1 MQKVIGIKFKPAG
14 KIYYFNPNDVQIDK
28 GDYAVVETARGTE
41 YGEAVTKIK
50 FVSDEELVAPLK
62 PVIRKA
68 GDEDRKIYLCN
79 KEKAKEALEICEK
92 NIAKHNL
99 AMKLIDAEYTFDKT
113 KIIFYFTADG
123 RIDFRD
129 LVKDLA
135 AIFKIR
141 IELRQ
146 IGVRDETKLF
156 ESLGPCGRAICC
168 SKWMGDFNPVS
179 IKMAKEQNLSLNPS
193 KISGICG
200 RLLCCLKYEHETYKE
215 ELKNMLPIGA
225 KVKTEE
231 GEGIVEKVN
240 ALTKRYSVRMSNVE
254 GLLKEY
260 ATHEV
265 KMLGSS
271 DELKRLREI
280 SYESLTPEEIKELER
295 LEKEFDNN
303 MLQ

>member
-1 MQKVIGIKFKPAG
+1 MQKVIGIKFKSAG
-14 KIYYFNPNDVQIDK
+14 KIYYFNPNEIEIDK

-41 YGEAVTKIK
+41 YGEAVTNIK
-50 FVSDEELVAPLK
+50 YVTDEELVAPLK

-79 KEKAKEALEICEK
+79 KEKAKEALAICEK
-92 NIAKHNL
+92 NIEKHNL
-99 AMKLIDAEYTFDKT
+99 NMKLIDAEYTFDKT

-123 RIDFRD
+123 RVDFRD

-156 ESLGPCGRAICC
+156 ESLGPCGRPICC

-225 KVKTEE
+225 KVKTED
-231 GEGIVEKVN
+231 GEGFIEKINV
-240 ALTKRYSVRMSNVE
+240 LSKRYSVRLLSVE

-260 ATHEV
+260 AASDV
-265 KMLGSS
+265 KMIGSS
-271 DELKRLREI
+271 EELKRLREI

-303 MLQ
+303 SLS

>member
-14 KIYYFNPNDVQIDK
+14 KIYYFNPNEIQIDK
-28 GDYAVVETARGTE
+28 GDYAIVETARGTE
-41 YGEAVTKIK
+41 YGEAVTNIK
-50 FVSDEELVAPLK
+50 YVTDEELVAPLK

-68 GDEDRKIYLCN
+68 GEEDRKIYLSN

-92 NIAKHNL
+92 NIVKHNL
-99 AMKLIDAEYTFDKT
+99 SMKLIDAEYTFDKT

-123 RIDFRD
+123 RVDFRD

-156 ESLGPCGRAICC
+156 ESLGPCGRPICC

-225 KVKTEE
+225 KVKTED
-231 GEGIVEKVN
+231 GEGIVEKIN
-240 ALTKRYSVRMSNVE
+240 ILSKRYSVRMNNIE

-260 ATHEV
+260 ATDEV
-265 KMLGSS
+265 HMLSSS
-271 DELKRLREI
+271 DELRRLREI
-280 SYESLTPEEIKELER
+280 SYENLTPEEIKELER
-295 LEKEFDNN
+295 LEKEFENN
-303 MLQ
+303 IL

>member
-1 MQKVIGIKFKPAG
+1 MQKVIGIKFKSAG
-14 KIYYFNPNDVQIDK
+14 KIYYFNPNEIKIDK

-41 YGEAVTKIK
+41 YGEAVTNIK
-50 FVSDEELVAPLK
+50 FVTDQELVAPLK

-79 KEKAKEALEICEK
+79 KEKAKEALAICEK
-92 NIAKHNL
+92 NIEKHNL
-99 AMKLIDAEYTFDKT
+99 NMKLIDGEYTFDKT

-123 RIDFRD
+123 RVDFRD

-156 ESLGPCGRAICC
+156 DSLGPCGRPICC

-225 KVKTEE
+225 KVKTED
-231 GEGIVEKVN
+231 GEGFIEKIGV
-240 ALTKRYSVRMSNVE
+240 LSKRYSVRLLSVE

-260 ATHEV
+260 AADDV
-265 KMLGSS
+265 KMIGSS
-271 DELKRLREI
+271 EELKRLREI

-303 MLQ
+303 SL

>member
-1 MQKVIGIKFKPAG
+1 MQKVIGIKFKSAG
-14 KIYYFNPNDVQIDK
+14 KIYYFDPNDVTIYK
-28 GDYAVVETARGTE
+28 GDSAIVETARGTE
-41 YGEAVTKIK
+41 YGQVVTDIK
-50 FVSDEELVAPLK
+50 LVSEDELVAPLK

-68 GDEDRKIYLCN
+68 TEEDTKEYLSN
-79 KEKAKEALEICEK
+79 KEKAKEALIICEK

-123 RIDFRD
+123 RVDFRE

-146 IGVRDETKLF
+146 IGIRDETKLF
-156 ESLGPCGRAICC
+156 ESLGPCGRPICC

-215 ELKNMLPIGA
+215 ELKNLYPVGA
-225 KVKTEE
+225 KVKTQD
-231 GEGIVEKVN
+231 GEGIIEKIN
-240 ALTKRYSVRMSNVE
+240 ILTKRYSVRLINVE

-260 ATHEV
+260 PVEDV
-265 KMLGSS
+265 KLLGSAE
-271 DELKRLREI
+271 ELKRLREI
-280 SYESLTPEEIKELER
+280 SFENLTPEEIKELQR
-295 LEKEFDNN
+295 LEKEFENN
-303 MLQ
+303 NVL